1 MESIS
6 HENIN
11 FEKMLFE
18 EAKKNSIILDNDQIN
33 KFIKYKELLKEWNN
47 KINLTAITE
56 DKQILMKHFIDSL
69 EVVKYINK
77 NSTVIDVGTGAG
89 FPGIVIAIY
98 FKGDIKITLIDAL
111 NKRIDFL
118 EEVIKELNLLNI
130 EIVHARA
137 EEFGQ
142 KEKYRESYDYALS
155 RAVAPLNILLEFD
168 IPFIKVGGKCL
179 LLKGTKLNEEIQKS
193 NKALE
198 KVNSKITN
206 IYKYNYILD
215 GEEYNRN
222 IVEITKEKETPNK
235 YPRNYGKIKKS
246 PL

>member
-1 MESIS
+1 MESVS

-77 NSTVIDVGTGAG
+77 NSNVIDVGTGAG

-98 FKGDIKITLIDAL
+98 FKGDIKITLMDAL

-142 KEKYRESYDYALS
+142 KEKYRESYDYAVS
-155 RAVAPLNILLEFD
+155 RVVAPLNILLEFD

>member
-1 MESIS
+1 MKSVS

-47 KINLTAITE
+47 KINLTAITA

-77 NSTVIDVGTGAG
+77 NSNVIDVGTGAG

-142 KEKYRESYDYALS
+142 KEKYRESYDYAVS

>member
-1 MESIS
+1 MESVS

-89 FPGIVIAIY
+89 FPGVVIAIY
-98 FKGDIKITLIDAL
+98 FKGDIKITLMDAL

-142 KEKYRESYDYALS
+142 KEKYRESYDYAVS